1 MKCQMA
7 SSAGPCEQDACYV
20 AYAVRRPMI
29 ELAMIGE
36 NGSEVR
42 DVFLCEEHMKVLEEH
57 DPKVIIARTVSVG

>member
-1 MKCQMA
+1 
-7 SSAGPCEQDACYV
+7 
-20 AYAVRRPMI
+20 MI